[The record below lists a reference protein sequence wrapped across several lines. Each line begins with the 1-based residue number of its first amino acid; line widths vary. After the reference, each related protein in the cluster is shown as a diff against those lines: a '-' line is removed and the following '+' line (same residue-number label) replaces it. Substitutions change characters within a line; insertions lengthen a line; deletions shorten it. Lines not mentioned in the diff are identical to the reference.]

1 MAELFQEEVGYTTSF
16 GLITII
22 CVLLKI
28 HRLRMDKV
36 VRMEVRRLEEETIL
50 IRCPISTIPEMM
62 QNRKD

>member
-1 MAELFQEEVGYTTSF
+1 MAELFQEEVGYTTSL

-36 VRMEVRRLEEETIL
+36 VRMEVRRLVEETIL
-50 IRCPISTIPEMM
+50 IRCP
-62 QNRKD
+62 